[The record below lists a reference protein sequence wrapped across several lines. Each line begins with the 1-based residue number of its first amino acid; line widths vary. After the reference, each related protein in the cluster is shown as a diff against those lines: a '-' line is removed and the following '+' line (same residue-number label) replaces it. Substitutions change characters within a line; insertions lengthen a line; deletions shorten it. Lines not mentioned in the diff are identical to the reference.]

1 MFYERQHIAFI
12 DCNVDD
18 TITVERNIYGAW
30 CIRAT
35 TDDGL
40 VSEQQYYY
48 YTLRCAVEHYA
59 ELNDLRLPNSW
70 ADGIDG
76 DLLDGCEDCDEVE
89 AE

>member
-18 TITVERNIYGAW
+18 IITVERNIYGAL

-35 TDDGL
+35 TDEGI
-40 VSEQQYYY
+40 VSERYYWY
-48 YTLRCAVEHYA
+48 PLRYAVEHYA

-70 ADGIDG
+70 ADGID
-76 DLLDGCEDCDEVE
+76 DELLDGCEDYDEEE

>member
-18 TITVERNIYGAW
+18 IITVERNIYGAW

-35 TDDGL
+35 EGRA
-40 VSEQQYYY
+40 SEQQYYY
-48 YTLRCAVEHYA
+48 YTLREAVELYA
-59 ELNDLRLPNSW
+59 DLYFLKLSDSW
-70 ADGIDG
+70 ADGIDD
-76 DLLDGCEDCDEVE
+76 DLLDGCEDYDEEE